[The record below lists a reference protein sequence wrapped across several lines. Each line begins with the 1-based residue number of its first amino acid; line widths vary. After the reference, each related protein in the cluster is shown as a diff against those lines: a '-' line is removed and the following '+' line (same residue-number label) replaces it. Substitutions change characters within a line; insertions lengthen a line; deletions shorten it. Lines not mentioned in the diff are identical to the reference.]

1 MTVIRWNPLR
11 EIDDLLAQAGQ
22 LPITARALTPAQD
35 KPPHFSPAAE
45 VWETDQAYFIDLEL
59 PGVAAKDLNVTVHE
73 GVISIVGERKAT
85 SAAES
90 AAEIVAEAGAEATDQ
105 SAEEQTAEQTEER
118 RVHRSERRYGKFERR
133 FRLPKDAEFEA
144 IDASAREGVL
154 TVSIGRRKEEA
165 RRAIEVR
172 VA

>member
-22 LPITARALTPAQD
+22 LPSRARALTPAQD
-35 KPPHFSPAAE
+35 KSSHFSPAAE

-59 PGVAAKDLNVTVHE
+59 PGVAAQDLNVTVHD
-73 GVISIVGERKAT
+73 GVIAIVGERRPIR
-85 SAAES
+85 AAES
-90 AAEIVAEAGAEATDQ
+90 AVDPDSQ
-105 SAEEQTAEQTEER
+105 VSADASQKTEEQTQER

-144 IDASAREGVL
+144 IDASAREGL
-154 TVSIGRRKEEA
+154 LRVSIGRRKEEA